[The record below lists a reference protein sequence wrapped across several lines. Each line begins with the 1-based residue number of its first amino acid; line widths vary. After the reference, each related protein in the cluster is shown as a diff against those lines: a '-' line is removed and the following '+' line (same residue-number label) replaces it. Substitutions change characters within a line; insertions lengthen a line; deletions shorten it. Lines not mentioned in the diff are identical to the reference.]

1 MKRQG
6 LTLVEI
12 IVALAIFSIIMLAIS
27 GTIVSGLKLRK
38 SNALESQ
45 ALTYAASVLEQYKSF
60 WSDFENYQ
68 CYDPDNPSGLSHNP
82 KCTEDIG
89 QSFWPAIPP
98 VPAAFRDDLINITV
112 ACIERDGDVMSNAA
126 CTAPGFIPELRR
138 VSVTITDLQNKT
150 RASLMTEIGNPK

>member
-12 IVALAIFSIIMLAIS
+12 IVALAIFSIIMLAVS
-27 GTIVSGLKLRK
+27 GTIVSGLRLRK

-60 WSDFENYQ
+60 WSDFTNYQ
-68 CYDPDNPSGLSHNP
+68 CYNPYSDEGLSNNS
-82 KCTEDIG
+82 KCIEDAG
-89 QSFWPAIPP
+89 RKFWPAVPP
-98 VPAAFRDDLINITV
+98 VPAAFQDSPINITIS
-112 ACIERDGDVMSNAA
+112 CIDRSGTVISNTT
-126 CTAPGFIPELRR
+126 CTAAGFIPELRR

-150 RASLMTEIGNPK
+150 RASLTTEIGNPK